1 MLEKLKIENLSM
13 FFYLALGWIVLF
25 FLEDFN
31 KLNLL
36 IAVLMLCLHFYEFAD
51 KKISE
56 KTK

>member
-13 FFYLALGWIVLF
+13 FFYLAIGWIVLF

-36 IAVLMLCLHFYEFAD
+36 IAVLMLCLHFYEFVD
-51 KKISE
+51 KELSE
-56 KTK
+56 TNK

>member
-1 MLEKLKIENLSM
+1 M
-13 FFYLALGWIVLF
+13 FFYLAIGWIVLF

-56 KTK
+56 TNK